1 MRILIAD
8 DHALFRDSLR
18 SLLESHDVEIVGE
31 ASNGQ
36 EAIDLSWKN
45 KPDVVLMD
53 LMMPEMDGLE
63 ATKRIAAELPEVKV
77 VILTASDDDSDLFE
91 AIKSGAKGY
100 LLKDLE
106 SKQFFEL
113 LDGVNRGEPA
123 LTPILARKL
132 LDEFAKP
139 EQSEPHKFDPDAL
152 TEREYEVLELMVRG
166 VTSNRKLAKDL
177 GVSENTVKFHV
188 RNILDKLHL
197 HNRAQVVGYALRT
210 RLVDTPPDTD

>member
-36 EAIDLSWKN
+36 EAIELSWKN

-63 ATKRIAAELPEVKV
+63 ATKRIAAELPDVKV

-106 SKQFFEL
+106 SSQFFEL

-132 LDEFAKP
+132 LEEFAKP
-139 EQSEPHKFDPDAL
+139 EQSEPEKFDPDAL